1 MDKQMTTT
9 LTRGEALDTVNF
21 AIEQFINDLHIK
33 SGEIET
39 ITYAV
44 NNDLQ
49 IRDYFLGLPTDFDIA
64 TCIDFVGYLA
74 SRTNDSECY
83 AYNTIYAMYE
93 IEQGN
98 TELAKSLLEISEQFN
113 AEYNLTKLAKRI
125 ISAGWNGSMLKEM
138 REDLH
143 PKVVATIQDEPNYEI
158 GELA

>member
-1 MDKQMTTT
+1 MEITMTTT

-74 SRTNDSECY
+74 SRTNDSESY
-83 AYNTIYAMYE
+83 AYHTILAMYYL
-93 IEQGN
+93 EQDRP
-98 TELAKSLLEISEQFN
+98 ELATHMLQVSEFFN
-113 AEYNLTKLAKRI
+113 RDYNLTKLAKRV
-125 ISAGWNGSMLKEM
+125 ISAGWNGSELKDM
-138 REDLH
+138 REGLH
-143 PKVVATIQDEPNYEI
+143 SGVVNIIKNSADYKIGDEE
-158 GELA
+158 

>member
-1 MDKQMTTT
+1 MTTT

-21 AIEQFINDLHIK
+21 AIEQFINGLEIK

-49 IRDYFLGLPTDFDIA
+49 IRDYFLGLPADYFMG

-98 TELAKSLLEISEQFN
+98 TELAKSLLKISEQFN

-143 PKVVATIQDEPNYEI
+143 PKVLKTILDEPNSEI
-158 GELA
+158 GEVA